1 MSFCPR
7 QSSIAVRVPPA
18 LPDVP
23 LSCRVKRRTGS
34 FRSVLMMPNRSCSKP
49 CRELRR
55 CLRSKPS
62 SPREWLHST
71 RCVRPNRP
79 QQTLVGVFWS
89 DPTGSPKSCEPFYP
103 QSWFLLNSKIFLRQN
118 LVRGCVCTNLVRA
131 GMCSNAETQ
140 LHAWVHAGRCK
151 QEHL

>member
-18 LPDVP
+18 LPDIP

-140 LHAWVHAGRCK
+140 LHA
-151 QEHL
+151 